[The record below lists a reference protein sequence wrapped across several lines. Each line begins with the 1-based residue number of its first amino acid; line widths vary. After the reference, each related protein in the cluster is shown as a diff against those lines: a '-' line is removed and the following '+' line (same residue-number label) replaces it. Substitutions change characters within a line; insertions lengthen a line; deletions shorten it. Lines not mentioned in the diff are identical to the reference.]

1 MKKYIYRI
9 TNIKNIIHLL
19 FTHHLDIF
27 VLIMYPT
34 IAMIIT
40 ETSATPIL
48 RPISFILRVSFSV
61 DGLSVTRC
69 TVLGGTVWAVA
80 VEVAV
85 WTPAVEDRGW
95 TTAIEDRDEAVVVN
109 GVVSSVVQSKM
120 RSRNH

>member
-1 MKKYIYRI
+1 
-9 TNIKNIIHLL
+9 
-19 FTHHLDIF
+19 
-27 VLIMYPT
+27 MYPT

-85 WTPAVEDRGW
+85 WT
-95 TTAIEDRDEAVVVN
+95 RDEAVVVD
-109 GVVSSVVQSKM
+109 GVVSSVVQSEM
-120 RSRNH
+120 RSLHLWSSVLFILFS

>member
-1 MKKYIYRI
+1 
-9 TNIKNIIHLL
+9 
-19 FTHHLDIF
+19 
-27 VLIMYPT
+27 MYPT

-80 VEVAV
+80 VE
-85 WTPAVEDRGW
+85 DGIW
-95 TTAIEDRDEAVVVN
+95 TTAVEDRDEAVVVDDE
-109 GVVSSVVQSKM
+109 VSSDVQSKI
-120 RSRNH
+120 

>member
-1 MKKYIYRI
+1 
-9 TNIKNIIHLL
+9 
-19 FTHHLDIF
+19 
-27 VLIMYPT
+27 MYPT

-85 WTPAVEDRGW
+85 WTPAVEDR
-95 TTAIEDRDEAVVVN
+95 DEAVVVD
-109 GVVSSVVQSKM
+109 GVVSSVVQSEM
-120 RSRNH
+120 RSLHLWSSVLFILFS